1 MFVFFFVS
9 GEISPDFD
17 VEKYDFNL
25 IYTKDSSPLLMG
37 KKMIQILWKFEKNWK
52 KIQIIIFFW

>member
-1 MFVFFFVS
+1 
-9 GEISPDFD
+9 
-17 VEKYDFNL
+17 
-25 IYTKDSSPLLMG
+25 MG